1 MDRITSLSAWL
12 VTASAVSLLAGTA
25 AAQTSAPSEPQLVDE
40 LVVTAQKREENVQDV
55 PIAITVVGGKQL
67 ERQQVNTITDLRRSA
82 PSLEFAPPGQS
93 PGNGGFVRGLGTT
106 VSTATAESSVG
117 LVVDGVPQGNVAS
130 TNIFD
135 VQRVE
140 VLRGPQGTL
149 FGQSVSAGLINM
161 TTNAPSFSGVS
172 GMVQTEL
179 AGDGVFGAEYDRRIV
194 RGVVNLPLAE
204 TAAVRISGHYDWVNG
219 VTDNR
224 AVKGGASQ
232 RDDRGVRARLLW
244 EPSATVKV
252 NLIAD
257 YNKIDTGNSPYFTF
271 LKVASGSS
279 LESLLASC
287 GIKASA
293 SNRETCSPT
302 HSFENVT
309 NYGVSGAVDWDLNG
323 FTLTSISA
331 YRRNDYK
338 SAFSIDGLPATAP
351 VKITFGPSDNDQNQ
365 VSQELRLTSPQGQK
379 LRYVVGAYASRL
391 KGDYVYVSN
400 LKLSFLPAAIPSLTT
415 SRPVVE
421 NASLFGQVDYA
432 ATDALRVF
440 AGARLTHMSVS
451 SPFTNNA
458 TGVAYSGKV
467 KDDNL
472 SGRIGAQYDVTGSV
486 MAYATASRGYK
497 GPTFN
502 DADLNANPI
511 AVKPEIPTALEIGLK
526 GDLFDRRLNF
536 DANVFHTKVKDY
548 QAQVCVNDPSRG
560 IVCTTQN
567 IANVTSKG
575 FELDL
580 FGRPLRGLTLNSG
593 LIYAKAVYP
602 KGYLGS
608 DGTNLGGGQLAN
620 TAKWKLVLSGEYE
633 HQLTDG
639 YKGFISGDA
648 VWRSATRLTTSAD
661 PQVSYPQH
669 WIVGGKVGV
678 RSEDERY
685 ELALFARNLTNEHE
699 PTLRYVSPLG
709 AGAYTQFLSDA
720 SFRVVGLALTAKF

>member
-1 MDRITSLSAWL
+1 L
-12 VTASAVSLLAGTA
+12 VTVSAVSLLAGA
-25 AAQTSAPSEPQLVDE
+25 ASAQTATPAGASSSDAMVIDE

-67 ERQQVNTITDLRRSA
+67 ERQQINTVTDLRRTA

-117 LVVDGVPQGNVAS
+117 LVVDGVPQGNVATS
-130 TNIFD
+130 SIFD

-179 AGDGVFGAEYDRRIV
+179 ADDGVLGSQYDRRIV

-204 TAAVRISGHYDWVNG
+204 NAAVRISGHYDWING
-219 VTDNR
+219 VTDNK
-224 AVKGGASQ
+224 AVEGGGSQ

-244 EPSATVKV
+244 EPTSDVTV

-271 LKVASGSS
+271 LKVPAGSS
-279 LESLLASC
+279 LETLLASC
-287 GIKASA
+287 GIVASA
-293 SNRETCSPT
+293 SNRDTCSPT
-302 HSFENVT
+302 HSFENNT
-309 NYGVSGAVDWDLNG
+309 NYGFSGEVDWTLGD

-338 SAFSIDGLPATAP
+338 SAFSIDGLPTTAP
-351 VKITFGPSDNDQNQ
+351 VKISFGPSDNDQNQ
-365 VSQELRLTSPQGQK
+365 VSQEFRLTSPTGEK
-379 LRYVVGAYASRL
+379 LRYVVGAYASQL
-391 KGDYVYVSN
+391 KGDYAYINN
-400 LKLSFLPAAIPSLTT
+400 LQLSFLPVPIPSSTT
-415 SRPVVE
+415 SHPDVQ
-421 NASLFGQVDYA
+421 NAALFGQVDYS

-440 AGARLTHMSVS
+440 GGLRLTHVSVA
-451 SPFTNNA
+451 SPFINNL
-458 TGVAYSGKV
+458 TGIAYSAKV

-472 SGRIGAQYDVTGSV
+472 SGRIGAQYDVTSSV

-502 DADLNANPI
+502 DADLNSNPI
-511 AVKPEIPTALEIGLK
+511 AVKAEIPTALEVGLK
-526 GDLFDRRLNF
+526 GDLFDKRLNF
-536 DANVFHTKVKDY
+536 DANLFHTKVKDY
-548 QAQVCVNDPSRG
+548 QAQVCVNDAVRG
-560 IVCTTQN
+560 IVCTTEN

-575 FELDL
+575 FELGV
-580 FGRPLRGLTLNSG
+580 FGRPMTGLSLNSG

-602 KGYLGS
+602 KGYLGG
-608 DGTNLGGGQLAN
+608 DGTDLSGAQLAN
-620 TAKWKLVLSGEYE
+620 TAKWKFVLSGEYE
-633 HQLTDG
+633 HALTEG
-639 YKGFISGDA
+639 YKGFVSGDA
-648 VWRSATRLTTSAD
+648 IWRSATRLTTSAD
-661 PQVSYPQH
+661 PEISYHEH
-669 WIVGGKVGV
+669 WMLGGRVGV
-678 RSEDERY
+678 RSQDDKY

>member
-1 MDRITSLSAWL
+1 
-12 VTASAVSLLAGTA
+12 VTVSAVSLMAGA
-25 AAQTSAPSEPQLVDE
+25 ASAQTTAPATPSSDTMVIDE

-67 ERQQVNTITDLRRSA
+67 ERQQINTVTDLRRTA

-117 LVVDGVPQGNVAS
+117 LVVDGVPQGNVATS
-130 TNIFD
+130 SIFD

-161 TTNAPSFSGVS
+161 TTSAPSFSGVS

-179 AGDGVFGAEYDRRIV
+179 ADDGVLGSQYDRRIV

-204 TAAVRISGHYDWVNG
+204 NAAVRISGHYDWING
-219 VTDNR
+219 VTDNK
-224 AVKGGASQ
+224 AVEGGGSQ

-244 EPSATVKV
+244 EPTSNVTV

-271 LKVASGSS
+271 LKVPAGSS
-279 LESLLASC
+279 LETLLASC
-287 GIKASA
+287 GIVASS
-293 SNRETCSPT
+293 SNRDTCSPT

-309 NYGVSGAVDWDLNG
+309 NYGFSGEVDWKLGD

-351 VKITFGPSDNDQNQ
+351 VKISFGPSDNDQNQ
-365 VSQELRLTSPQGQK
+365 VSQEFRLTSPTGEK

-391 KGDYVYVSN
+391 KGDYAYINN
-400 LKLSFLPAAIPSLTT
+400 LQLSFLPAPIPSSTT
-415 SRPVVE
+415 SHPDVQNE
-421 NASLFGQVDYA
+421 ALFGQVDYS

-440 AGARLTHMSVS
+440 GGLRLTHVSVS
-451 SPFTNNA
+451 SPFVNNI
-458 TGVAYSGKV
+458 TGVAYGAKV

-472 SGRIGAQYDVTGSV
+472 SGRIGAQYDVTSSV

-502 DADLNANPI
+502 DADLNSNPI
-511 AVKPEIPTALEIGLK
+511 AVKAEIPTALEVGLK
-526 GDLFDRRLNF
+526 GDLFDKRLNF
-536 DANVFHTKVKDY
+536 DANLFHTKVKDY
-548 QAQVCVNDPSRG
+548 QAQVCVNDTVRG
-560 IVCTTQN
+560 IVCTTEN

-575 FELDL
+575 FELGV
-580 FGRPLRGLTLNSG
+580 FGRPMAGLSLNSG

-602 KGYLGS
+602 KGYLGG
-608 DGTNLGGGQLAN
+608 DGTDLSGAQLAN
-620 TAKWKLVLSGEYE
+620 TAKWKFVLSGEYE
-633 HQLTDG
+633 HALTEG
-639 YKGFISGDA
+639 YKGFVSGDA
-648 VWRSATRLTTSAD
+648 IWRSATRLTTSAD
-661 PQVSYPQH
+661 PEISYHAH
-669 WIVGGKVGV
+669 WMLGGRVGV
-678 RSEDERY
+678 RSQDDKY